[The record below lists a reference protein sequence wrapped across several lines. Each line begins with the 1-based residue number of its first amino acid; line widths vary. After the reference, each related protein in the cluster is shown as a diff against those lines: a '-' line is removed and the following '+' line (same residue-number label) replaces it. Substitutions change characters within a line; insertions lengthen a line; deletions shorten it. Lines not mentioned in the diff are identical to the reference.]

1 MSYSSPGSQA
11 QRKNYDSDSFFSN
24 AATTAI
30 KRTECVSHF
39 VKNFGSGSRNL
50 QGNPSS
56 QQICPENEEEFI
68 AQLKAVWSE
77 NKSKHTDIGQQ
88 ELEQAMKRMTEL
100 DNLIQNLYE
109 SSVKGTLPE
118 RQAQR
123 MIQQYDEEQIL
134 LERRVEE
141 LKSQIQYEE
150 VKEAE
155 TGRFIALCKEV
166 QGLR

>member
-1 MSYSSPGSQA
+1 MSYSSPEAKHSE
-11 QRKNYDSDSFFSN
+11 KNYDSDSSFQCGN
-24 AATTAI
+24 YRN
-30 KRTECVSHF
+30 KGTECVSHF
-39 VKNFGSGSRNL
+39 VKLRFWKPQFYRQSKQSANMSLKTR
-50 QGNPSS
+50 
-56 QQICPENEEEFI
+56 EEFI

-150 VKEAE
+150 VK
-155 TGRFIALCKEV
+155 GS
-166 QGLR
+166 